1 MLAGVL
7 NRSALETLLSI
18 VLGVALAW
26 GITRVI
32 TRVIIGLSDRAR
44 RRKRSAED

>member
-32 TRVIIGLSDRAR
+32 IGLSDRAR

>member
-7 NRSALETLLSI
+7 NRCALETLLSI

-26 GITRVI
+26 GITG
-32 TRVIIGLSDRAR
+32 VIIRLSDRAR
-44 RRKRSAED
+44 RRKRSTED

>member
-1 MLAGVL
+1 MIAGVL
-7 NRSALETLLSI
+7 NRCGLETLLSI

-32 TRVIIGLSDRAR
+32 ILLSDRAR
-44 RRKRSAED
+44 RRKRSTED

>member
-7 NRSALETLLSI
+7 NRCALETLLSI

-32 TRVIIGLSDRAR
+32 IRFSDRAR
-44 RRKRSAED
+44 RRKRSTED